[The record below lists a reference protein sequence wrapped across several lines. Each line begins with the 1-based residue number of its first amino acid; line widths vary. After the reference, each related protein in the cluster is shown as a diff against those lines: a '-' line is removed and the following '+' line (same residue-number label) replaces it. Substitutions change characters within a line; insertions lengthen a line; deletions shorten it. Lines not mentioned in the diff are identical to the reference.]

1 MDFYLARHGEAVA
14 DLIDPERPLTQA
26 GRESVQR
33 VASLA
38 AEKGV
43 RITVIYHSG
52 ILRAGQT
59 AEIIARYLT
68 PDDGVRTMPGLH
80 PEDDPALAAAELA
93 VARNPLMLVGHLPH
107 LNRLASLLS
116 CRDPD
121 KKAIDFAP
129 ATIACYGRAGTLWT
143 LNWTIAP

>member
-1 MDFYLARHGEAVA
+1 MEFYLARHGEAVA
-14 DLIDPERPLTQA
+14 DLIDPQRPLAPA
-26 GRESVQR
+26 GRESVRR
-33 VASLA
+33 VACLA

-43 RITVIYHSG
+43 HVTVIYHSG

-59 AEIIARYLT
+59 ADIFAQHLT
-68 PDDGVRTMPGLH
+68 PDDGVRPMPGLY

-116 CRDPD
+116 CGDPD
-121 KKAIDFAP
+121 KKAMDFAP
-129 ATIACYGRAGTLWT
+129 ATMACYAREGELWT